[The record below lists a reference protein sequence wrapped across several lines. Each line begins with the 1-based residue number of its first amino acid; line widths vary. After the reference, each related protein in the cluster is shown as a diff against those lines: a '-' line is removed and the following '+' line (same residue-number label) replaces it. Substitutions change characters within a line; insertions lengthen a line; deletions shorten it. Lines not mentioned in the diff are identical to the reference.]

1 MGRKSR
7 SSPPKWKIFKGLRA
21 LGLLL
26 GLAIFLAAV
35 AAIAKYTREGLR
47 DSERFTIPFADID
60 CPAPPAEGRADFLAE
75 VQYLQGLPDRV
86 QLLDNDLA
94 ARLAEAFARH
104 PWVEHVDEVRLVPP
118 HKIQVQLSFRT
129 PVLEVM
135 LAEGAAQGEAVPP
148 EARPGLDANTVD
160 EATWVV
166 DAGGV
171 VLPGR
176 GSREPLP
183 VLYATARP
191 AGLAGQLWGDAK
203 IAAAARLAGALRPHE
218 DQFKLRTFETTAQG
232 LVLRT
237 SSGSRILWGHA
248 PGAEGSG
255 EAAASQKIER
265 LLQFCEAHG
274 GLDQSGERYEHDV
287 RPLASA
293 THRPLARA
301 DSP

>member
-7 SSPPKWKIFKGLRA
+7 SSPPISKIFNGLRP

-26 GLAIFLAAV
+26 GLALFLAAV

-75 VQYLQGLPDRV
+75 VQYLQGLPDRL
-86 QLLDNDLA
+86 QLLDDDLA

-104 PWVEHVDEVRLVPP
+104 PWVEHVDEVSLVPP
-118 HKIQVQLSFRT
+118 RKIQVRLSFRT
-129 PVLEVM
+129 PVLEVI
-135 LAEGAAQGEAVPP
+135 LSEGATQGEAVPP
-148 EARPGLDANTVD
+148 EGRPAFDANTVD
-160 EATWVV
+160 EPTWVV
-166 DAGGV
+166 DASGV
-171 VLPGR
+171 VLPGK
-176 GSREPLP
+176 GAREPLP
-183 VLYATARP
+183 ILYSAVRP
-191 AGLAGQLWGDAK
+191 AGLAGQRWGDAGVES
-203 IAAAARLAGALRPHE
+203 AARLAGIVRPHE
-218 DQFKLRTFETTAQG
+218 DKLKLRTFETTAQG
-232 LVLRT
+232 FVLQT

-248 PGAEGSG
+248 AGAERAG
-255 EAAASQKIER
+255 EAAATQKIER

-287 RPLASA
+287 RPLARA